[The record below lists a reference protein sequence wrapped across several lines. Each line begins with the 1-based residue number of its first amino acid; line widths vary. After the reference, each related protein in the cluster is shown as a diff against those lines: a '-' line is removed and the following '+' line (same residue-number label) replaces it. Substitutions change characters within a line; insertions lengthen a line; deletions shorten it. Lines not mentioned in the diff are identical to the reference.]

1 MLLGGIAL
9 VGLASGMYIGANIG
23 PGPRDGLMTGLAGRG
38 ASIQIT
44 RLLIEITVLAVGW
57 TLGGTVGIGTL
68 LFAVSIGPLVQ
79 LWLPLWQV
87 GSTESAPAAAP
98 D

>member
-23 PGPRDGLMTGLAGRG
+23 PGPRGGLMTGLARRG

-68 LFAVSIGPLVQ
+68 LFAVSIGPLV
-79 LWLPLWQV
+79 
-87 GSTESAPAAAP
+87 
-98 D
+98 